1 VTQQNAAMVEE
12 ANAAGATLANEAGRL
27 RELIGGF
34 QLGDADASVTYGG
47 GNSYSPAPV
56 AARSVPVR
64 AATAYTT
71 PVASPARSMVGKIA
85 NAFRG
90 KSNSPAATNSAADSW
105 EEF

>member
-1 VTQQNAAMVEE
+1 MDQVTQQNAAMVEE

-34 QLGDADASVTYGG
+34 QLGDGA
-47 GNSYSPAPV
+47 NSHVSAQRSPARRAPAVSAASSYAAPV
-56 AARSVPVR
+56 S
-64 AATAYTT
+64 
-71 PVASPARSMVGKIA
+71 SPARSMVGKIA

-90 KSNSPAATNSAADSW
+90 KGGGSAAAAPSNASDSW